1 MKIIS
6 VLIVILILVVTLS
19 ILACCKV
26 ASESDE
32 RIEKEKE
39 ENK

>member
-6 VLIVILILVVTLS
+6 VLIVVLILVATLS

-39 ENK
+39 KK